1 MYTLS
6 SDILSMTDEP
16 AALLQ
21 NRRLVFA
28 NAAARAILGEGCL
41 GKGIRELFGDA
52 GCVKLNFGG
61 VPGHTFMVATC

>member
-41 GKGIRELFGDA
+41 GKGIRELFGDEVAELQAPDFVAAVPVA
-52 GCVKLNFGG
+52 G
-61 VPGHTFMVATC
+61 